1 MNQAGDLPYP
11 IRFRDV
17 HYLAALYPANQ
28 TKVEELLDGTG
39 LQAGLHWGRK
49 PLVALGLIQYKDSDL
64 GAYNEIILAIPAIP
78 VHEKAGLT
86 NWLDLYAGFNKRKGG
101 QYIIHI
107 PVTTQKSVDAGRLLW
122 GYPKI
127 ELLIEHT
134 FSANGIRSVLF
145 NSHNKPI
152 IQVEGK
158 QGFNFPIPAMNLM
171 TYSFLDGT
179 MLKTTVDV
187 NCKMHWKC
195 GSGLKIQVLDTDH
208 PIGKDVAAL
217 EIDNKSPLFTI
228 ESKHFKA
235 GFNKG
240 QIVELNLT

>member
-1 MNQAGDLPYP
+1 MNQPGELPYP

-17 HYLAALYPANQ
+17 HYLAALYRANP
-28 TKVEELLDGTG
+28 TKVNELLEGTG

-64 GAYNEIILAIPAIP
+64 GAYNEIILAIPSIP
-78 VHEKAGLT
+78 IHQKSGLA

-107 PVTTQKSVDAGRLLW
+107 PVTTQKYVDAGRSLW

-127 ELLIEHT
+127 QLPIEHVFT
-134 FSANGIRSVLF
+134 AKGIKSVLF
-145 NSHNKPI
+145 NNNNKPVM
-152 IQVEGK
+152 QVEGK
-158 QGFNFPIPAMNLM
+158 QGLNLPIPTMNLM
-171 TYSFLDGT
+171 TYSFLDGA

-187 NCKMHWKC
+187 DSRMHMKC
-195 GSGLKIQVLDTDH
+195 GSGLKIQVFDTDH

-217 EIDNKSPLFTI
+217 EIDNRSQLFTI

-240 QIVELNLT
+240 QIIGQK